1 MMSATMIKYPL
12 DNELKNRKKVPN
24 YDLAKFEFFWKNVD
38 FTFRLDSYT
47 FFTWLFFQFLAQLC
61 LFTRQGW
68 AFLNP

>member
-12 DNELKNRKKVPN
+12 NNGLKNRKKVPSYN
-24 YDLAKFEFFWKNVD
+24 LAKFEFFFGKMLILPFV
-38 FTFRLDSYT
+38 DSYT

-61 LFTRQGW
+61 LFTSQGW